1 MSISEQH
8 EKLTAATLA
17 HIKKLI
23 PETPVDDYHEIRA
36 RRDRREA
43 LTVFFVELGF
53 AAAVIGAIYWA
64 MTR

>member
-8 EKLTAATLA
+8 EKLTEATLA

-23 PETPVDDYHEIRA
+23 PEPPLDDWHEIRA

-43 LTVFFVELGF
+43 CAVFLVELGF
-53 AAAVIGAIYWA
+53 AAAVIGAIVWG